1 MGTTRN
7 STSIALIFIWIGFL
21 GAISFMEAWLK
32 FQAPGITLELGLGIG
47 KLVFGALNKM
57 EWIFSIII
65 SLNLLI
71 NRQNLFKGINLL
83 LIASVAIVALQ
94 SFWLLPALFDRAEMH
109 IQQQGISSS
118 SFVHYFYISIEV
130 LKTIFLIILGVSW
143 LRKR

>member
-1 MGTTRN
+1 MRTTRN
-7 STSIALIFIWIGFL
+7 STAIAFVFLWIGFL

-57 EWIFSIII
+57 EWLFAVII
-65 SLNLLI
+65 SLSLLST
-71 NRQNLFKGINLL
+71 RQSLIKGINILL
-83 LIASVAIVALQ
+83 LASVVIVALQ
-94 SFWLLPALFDRAEMH
+94 SFWLLPALFDRVDMH
-109 IQQQGISSS
+109 MQDQGTSSS

>member
-1 MGTTRN
+1 
-7 STSIALIFIWIGFL
+7 
-21 GAISFMEAWLK
+21 MEAWLK